1 MTDNKD
7 FENID
12 LHSSLK
18 KYFGFSQFK
27 GLQEE
32 VIKNVLRRNNTF
44 VIMPTGGG
52 KSLCYQLPALMQEG
66 TAIVVSPLIALMKN
80 QVDAIRGV
88 SSEIGIAHVLNSSLN
103 KGEIKQVKQDI
114 TDGITKLLYVAPES
128 LTKEENVEFLRSVT
142 VSFVAVDEAHCIS
155 EWGHD
160 FRPEYRNLKSIVE
173 RLGENIPIIG
183 LTATATPKVQEDIIK
198 NLGIGGAKLF
208 KASFNR
214 PNLFYEVRTKT
225 ENVEADIIRFVKQ
238 NSGKSGII
246 YCLSRKKVEEL
257 AQVLQVNGVSAVPYH
272 AGFDAKTRSKYQD
285 MFLMEDVDVVVATI
299 AFGMGID
306 KPDVRFVIHNDI
318 PKSIESYYQET
329 GRAGRDGGEGHCL
342 AYYSY
347 KDIEK
352 LEKFMSG
359 KPVAE
364 QEIGNALLQ
373 EVVAYAETSMS
384 RRKFMLHYFGEEFD
398 EINGDGAEMDDNT
411 RNPKEKEEAK
421 DNVVKLLKVV
431 QGTSEKFKSKE
442 IVNALRGKMNA
453 IISSHKTNEKDF
465 FAIGSDKDKS
475 YWMALVRQT
484 LVAGLLRK
492 EIEQYGVLHLTENG
506 KKFLKTPVSFMMTK
520 DHVYN
525 AENDNAI
532 VGAAKSGGI
541 ADERLLKQLKDLRK
555 AQAKKLGVPPFVV
568 FQDPSLE
575 DMALKYPISHDEL
588 LNVHGVGEGKAK
600 KYGKPFITFI
610 NDYVIYNEII
620 RPDDL
625 VVKSTGANSALKL
638 YVIQNVDRKLPLSD
652 IASSKGLEIPDLI
665 KEMEQIV
672 YSGTKLNLNY
682 WIDEILDE
690 DQQEEIHEYFLEA
703 DTDDLE
709 EAMSEFDGEYEEEE
723 LRLYRLKFISEVAN

>member
-1 MTDNKD
+1 MTDSKD

-32 VIKNVLRRNNTF
+32 VIKNVLQRNNTF

-103 KGEIKQVKQDI
+103 KGEVKQVKQDI

-142 VSFVAVDEAHCIS
+142 VSFVAIDEAHCIS

-238 NSGKSGII
+238 NSGKSGIV

-421 DNVVKLLKVV
+421 ENVVKLLKVV
-431 QGTSEKFKSKE
+431 KGTSEKFKSKE

-465 FAIGSDKDKS
+465 FAIGADKDKS

-492 EIEQYGVLHLTENG
+492 EIEQYGVLHLTEKG
-506 KKFLKTPVSFMMTK
+506 KKFLKTPASFMMTK

-555 AQAKKLGVPPFVV
+555 AQAKKIGVPPFVV

-575 DMALKYPISHDEL
+575 DMALKYPISHEEL

-610 NDYVIYNEII
+610 NDYVIENEII

>member
-1 MTDNKD
+1 MTDSKEFD
-7 FENID
+7 NID

-32 VIKNVLRRNNTF
+32 VIKNVLRQNNTF

-52 KSLCYQLPALMQEG
+52 KSMCYQLPALMQEG
-66 TAIVVSPLIALMKN
+66 TAIIVSPLIALMKN

-114 TDGITKLLYVAPES
+114 TDGVTKLLYVAPES

-173 RLGENIPIIG
+173 RLGDNIPIIG

-225 ENVEADIIRFVKQ
+225 ENIEADIIRFVKQ

-306 KPDVRFVIHNDI
+306 KPDVRFVIHHDI

-398 EINGDGAEMDDNT
+398 EVNGEGAEMDDNT

-421 DNVVKLLKVV
+421 DNVEKLLKVV
-431 QGTSEKFKSKE
+431 TGTSEKFKSKE
-442 IVNALRGKMNA
+442 IVNTLRGKTNA

-465 FAIGSDKDKS
+465 FGIGSDKDKS
-475 YWMALVRQT
+475 YWMALIRQT

-492 EIEQYGVLHLTENG
+492 EIEQYGVLHVTDNG
-506 KKFLKTPVSFMMTK
+506 KEFLAKPSSFMMTK

-541 ADERLLKQLKDLRK
+541 ADEKLLKQLKDLRK

-568 FQDPSLE
+568 FQDPSLD
-575 DMALKYPISHDEL
+575 DMALKYPISHEEL

-600 KYGKPFITFI
+600 KYGKPFLAFI
-610 NDYVIYNEII
+610 NTYVEENEII

-690 DQQEEIHEYFLEA
+690 DQQEEIHDYFLEA
-703 DTDDLE
+703 DSDDLE
-709 EAMSEFDGEYEEEE
+709 DAMAEFDGDYEEEE